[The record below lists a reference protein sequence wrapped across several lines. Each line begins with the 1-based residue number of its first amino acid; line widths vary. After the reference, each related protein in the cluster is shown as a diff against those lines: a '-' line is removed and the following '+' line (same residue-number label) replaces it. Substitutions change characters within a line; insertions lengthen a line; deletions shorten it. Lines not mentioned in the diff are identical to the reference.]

1 MTTTNREVI
10 YTLRAEFDEAASRQ
24 SLDRLTQALQRVEKL
39 KREEQKKTE
48 ELTIKSEE
56 RISKKT
62 TETISKEES
71 EAKKAEAAEQQRQ
84 ERIFKNRVRLLD
96 RLAREKRRKEA
107 EELAETKRTL
117 AQAERLQAA
126 SMQKIEALGEKLK
139 GSLGQGAEG
148 FLKMARGAAI
158 LGVSGEKDLQK
169 LLEALAK
176 IQAAFDI
183 ARGAVDLYFALAG
196 GVKAYRDAVV
206 AAKVAEDALAIARAR
221 SAAAGGVG
229 GAAAA
234 GSGLGAAGGLLG
246 AAGGLGLAGGAA
258 AFGIGAAG
266 YSAYQFAQND
276 VTGSTEIPWFLRPT
290 AMVSEYLSGDNRI
303 GNMMVEQSSR
313 QLAEEQGGA
322 AMAREAERASREIA
336 KMANAARDASIT
348 MNRVG
353 GILAM
358 GSLPGGDRIGAIGE
372 AGGVVS
378 ARQAAVRA
386 ELAAPGGM
394 DENRRQALMAEEA
407 DLAQQQV
414 QLANERLQVE
424 QEIYRTKRDEA
435 TESLSAME
443 SELQMVQ
450 RIQQVE
456 RERLMTAKER
466 FGAMSEAEQQRVLAV
481 RRRAEEVGAANLSV
495 EELQLLQGVGLT
507 STSRIAS
514 EGLTARAEA
523 AGFGELVTG
532 EDTAASEAA
541 AAREREL
548 NVSIADQREII
559 VQIDADYERAEA
571 ELVAKIKEA
580 FAQQQTAFEAAARN
594 AAQLAISQY
603 NREQNERRVASQQPM
618 R

>member
-1 MTTTNREVI
+1 MTTTNQEVI

-96 RLAREKRRKEA
+96 RLARENRRKEA

-234 GSGLGAAGGLLG
+234 GSGVGAAGGLLG

-258 AFGIGAAG
+258 AFGLGAAG
-266 YSAYQFAQND
+266 YSAYEFARND
-276 VTGSTEIPWFLRPT
+276 VSNPTMLQRAGAAIPNILMSTTLAGRAADYFTGGG
-290 AMVSEYLSGDNRI
+290 ASESI
-303 GNMMVEQSSR
+303 SNMMMETRSR
-313 QLAEEQGGA
+313 ALRG
-322 AMAREAERASREIA
+322 RRRL
-336 KMANAARDASIT
+336 AARLG
-348 MNRVG
+348 R
-353 GILAM
+353 
-358 GSLPGGDRIGAIGE
+358 
-372 AGGVVS
+372 
-378 ARQAAVRA
+378 
-386 ELAAPGGM
+386 
-394 DENRRQALMAEEA
+394 
-407 DLAQQQV
+407 
-414 QLANERLQVE
+414 
-424 QEIYRTKRDEA
+424 
-435 TESLSAME
+435 
-443 SELQMVQ
+443 
-450 RIQQVE
+450 
-456 RERLMTAKER
+456 
-466 FGAMSEAEQQRVLAV
+466 
-481 RRRAEEVGAANLSV
+481 
-495 EELQLLQGVGLT
+495 
-507 STSRIAS
+507 SRISPTHPA
-514 EGLTARAEA
+514 T
-523 AGFGELVTG
+523 
-532 EDTAASEAA
+532 
-541 AAREREL
+541 
-548 NVSIADQREII
+548 
-559 VQIDADYERAEA
+559 
-571 ELVAKIKEA
+571 
-580 FAQQQTAFEAAARN
+580 
-594 AAQLAISQY
+594 
-603 NREQNERRVASQQPM
+603 RRL
-618 R
+618 